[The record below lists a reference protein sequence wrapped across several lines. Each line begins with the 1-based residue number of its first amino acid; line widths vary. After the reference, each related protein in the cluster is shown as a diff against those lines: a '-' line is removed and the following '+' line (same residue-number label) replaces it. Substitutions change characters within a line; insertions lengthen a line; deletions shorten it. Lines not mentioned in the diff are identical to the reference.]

1 MSLSRQEA
9 EVKMKKSLKN
19 LGDEFATLRTG
30 RATTALF
37 ERVMVDA
44 YGTKT
49 PLNQVANISVPEAR
63 MVVIQ
68 PWDKGVMTDI
78 EKALLASEIGITPS
92 NDGKVIRL
100 NFPPLTEERRK
111 DLVKQ
116 AKSMAES
123 IRVAVRNIRRDAL
136 ESIKKEQKDG
146 DITEDES
153 KKAQEDLQKLTDHY
167 VKEVDHVVADKEKE
181 IMEV

>member
-9 EVKMKKSLKN
+9 ETKMKKSIKSLV
-19 LGDEFATLRTG
+19 DDFATLRTG
-30 RATTALF
+30 RASTALF
-37 ERVMVDA
+37 DRVMVEA
-44 YGTKT
+44 YGSKT
-49 PLNQVANISVPEAR
+49 PLNQVANISIPEAR
-63 MVVIQ
+63 MVVVQ
-68 PWDKGVMTDI
+68 PWDKSVMQDI

-111 DLVKQ
+111 DLAKQ
-116 AKSMAES
+116 AKAMAETS
-123 IRVAVRNIRRDAL
+123 RVAVRNIRRDAL

-146 DITEDES
+146 LITEDES
-153 KKAQEDLQKLTDHY
+153 KRAQDDLQKLTDHY
-167 VKEVDHVVADKEKE
+167 VKDIDKLVADKEKE

>member
-9 EVKMKKSLKN
+9 ENKMKKTIKN
-19 LGDEFATLRTG
+19 LSDEFVTLRTG
-30 RATTALF
+30 RASSAIV

-44 YGTKT
+44 YGTKS

-63 MVVIQ
+63 LVVIQ
-68 PWDKGVMTDI
+68 PWDKGLLAEI
-78 EKALLASEIGITPS
+78 EKAIMASDIGITPS

-111 DLVKQ
+111 ELVKQ
-116 AKSMAES
+116 AKAMAETN
-123 IRVAVRNIRRDAL
+123 RVAIRNIRRDAL
-136 ESIKKEQKDG
+136 EAIKKEQKDG
-146 DITEDES
+146 KLTEDEA
-153 KKAQEDLQKLTDHY
+153 KKATDDLQKLTDHY
-167 VKEVDHVVADKEKE
+167 IKEIDKLSQEKEKE